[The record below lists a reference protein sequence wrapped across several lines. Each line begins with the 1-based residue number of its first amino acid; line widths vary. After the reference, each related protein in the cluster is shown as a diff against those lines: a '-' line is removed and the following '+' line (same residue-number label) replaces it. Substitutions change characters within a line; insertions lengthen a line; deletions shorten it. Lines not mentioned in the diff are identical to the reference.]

1 MRIHAIAVGLPVVV
15 GLLSLPVQTTAQTKN
30 VLRGV
35 TTVEVEHTVVPDPGA
50 VKEEFA
56 PALVEDALKNALRN
70 ANIAV
75 GDAPVKA
82 HMVLN
87 EFTSGNVAKR
97 LIVGLGAG
105 RSVVDTRLVVTGEG
119 GRELANVKIRVK
131 GSFLF
136 NAYQGGDTQRRQAT
150 TSLDQ
155 KLAEEIARLK

>member
-1 MRIHAIAVGLPVVV
+1 MRIHVIGFSLLAVV
-15 GLLSLPVQTTAQTKN
+15 GLLGLPVETKAQGKN

-35 TTVEVEHTVVPDPGA
+35 TTVEVEHTVVPDPSK

-56 PALVEDALKNALRN
+56 PTLVEDALRNALRY
-70 ANIAV
+70 ANVTV
-75 GDAPVKA
+75 GEAPVKA

>member
-1 MRIHAIAVGLPVVV
+1 MRIHAIWFGLTAAVGL
-15 GLLSLPVQTTAQTKN
+15 LCLPADTTAQAKN

-35 TTVEVEHTVVPDPGA
+35 TTVEVEHTVVPDPGT
-50 VKEEFA
+50 VKEDFA
-56 PALVEDALKNALRN
+56 PTLVEDALRNALRN
-70 ANIAV
+70 ANITV
-75 GDAPVKA
+75 GEAPVKA

-97 LIVGLGAG
+97 LIIGLGAG
-105 RSVVDTRLVVTGEG
+105 RSVVDTRLVFTGEG

-131 GSFLF
+131 GNFLF
-136 NAYQGGDTQRRQAT
+136 SGYQGGDTQRRQAT

>member
-1 MRIHAIAVGLPVVV
+1 MTKPHLKF
-15 GLLSLPVQTTAQTKN
+15 LSLPTLFGTERTKEILSVN
-30 VLRGV
+30 P
-35 TTVEVEHTVVPDPGA
+35 TVIPER
-50 VKEEFA
+50 
-56 PALVEDALKNALRN
+56 EDAETVNL
-70 ANIAV
+70 AV
-75 GDAPVKA
+75 YDYDGE
-82 HMVLN
+82 VLN